1 MFNHSLKHVDQSF
14 SLNDIKQQFT
24 VSISQL
30 GIKPPQQLI
39 ADGKI
44 HRFSTNDHPSDDAG
58 WYVLYPD
65 GFPAGAFGDWRTGI
79 QGNWRAKVGRSLSET
94 ERQHLVEREK
104 AIQQTREIDRDT
116 RWKQARDR
124 AEEIWAKA
132 KTAPLDHPYLGEKS
146 VKAYGLKA
154 NSSSLMVPL
163 RLGQTLHSLQF
174 INATGDKRFL
184 TGGRKKGCY
193 HLIGEPGEVLC
204 VAEGYATAAS
214 IYEAT
219 GYAVAVAFDAGN
231 LQPVGM
237 ELANRYPGAR
247 LLFCADDDRAT
258 DSNPGVSKAT
268 NAAEATGGLI
278 AVPSF
283 PVGTSGTDF
292 NDLYRA
298 CGLDAVRVA
307 INTALAWPAP
317 EPISAALER
326 KEYPIEALPSAI
338 RDAVQEVQAFV
349 QAPPPMI
356 ATSALGALS
365 LCVQGLADIR
375 RADTLTGPSSLFTLT
390 IADSGE
396 RKSTVDGYF
405 TKAVRDYQDEQRKA
419 LYPQI
424 KARKIELKVWKAKRS
439 GLLQK
444 IKSET
449 KQGNPTGEIESH
461 LAKHED
467 EKPRRI
473 LVPQLIL
480 SDETPEH
487 LAIVLNG
494 EWPSAAIVS
503 SEAGAVFGSHAM
515 NPESIMRNLSLLNIL
530 WDGGELQIGRVSR
543 ESVSLK
549 DVRLSV
555 SLQIQPGALGKFLDK
570 NGTLARGNGFL
581 ARFLVTW
588 PESTQGS
595 RLMADPP
602 NNWPGLSAF
611 KCRVR
616 ELLNEPL
623 PFTPE
628 GGIKPFLLHLNPK
641 ASQVWRECHDA
652 IERQLGPGKP
662 LSDIKDVASKVADN
676 VARIATLIHV
686 FQYGPNCA
694 VGPESVTAAFE
705 IASWHINETRRFL
718 GEFSLAPEFS
728 NAALLDDWLCRRCR
742 SEGIRKVAKREVLQ
756 YGPNPVRRKRQLDEA
771 LELLE
776 ELHRVRMVKDGK
788 RQLIQPNPVL
798 LDKA

>member
-1 MFNHSLKHVDQSF
+1 MPNYNLADANELLTLSEIERQFFASIVDS
-14 SLNDIKQQFT
+14 
-24 VSISQL
+24 
-30 GIKPPQQLI
+30 GITPPEHLI

-44 HRFSTNDHPSDDAG
+44 HRFSTTDRPSDDAG
-58 WYVLYPD
+58 WYVLYAD
-65 GFPAGAFGDWRTGI
+65 GFPAGAFGDWRTSTKET
-79 QGNWRAKVGRSLSET
+79 WRADVGRSLSDA
-94 ERQHLVEREK
+94 ERQHLVEHEK
-104 AIQQTREIDRDT
+104 SIQQAREIDRDA

-124 AEEIWAKA
+124 AEKIWAKA
-132 KTAPLDHPYLGEKS
+132 ETEPLDHPYLGEKS
-146 VKAYGLKA
+146 VRAYGLKT
-154 NSSSLMVPL
+154 NSSSLIVPL
-163 RLGQTLHSLQF
+163 RIGQTLHSLQF
-174 INATGDKRFL
+174 INAVGDKLFL

-193 HLIGEPGEVLC
+193 HSIGEPGEVLC

-237 ELANRYPGAR
+237 ELASRYPGAR
-247 LLFCADDDRAT
+247 LLFCADDDRT
-258 DSNPGVSKAT
+258 TESNPGVSKAT

-278 AVPSF
+278 AVPRF
-283 PVGTSGTDF
+283 PAGTLGTDF
-292 NDLYRA
+292 NDLYQA
-298 CGLDAVRVA
+298 CGSDAVRAA
-307 INTALAWPAP
+307 IDTALAWPAP
-317 EPISAALER
+317 EPISVALER
-326 KEYPIEALPSAI
+326 KQYPIEVLPPAI
-338 RDAVQEVQAFV
+338 RDAVQEVQSFV
-349 QAPPPMI
+349 QAHTSMI
-356 ATSALGALS
+356 ATSAFGALS
-365 LCVQGLADIR
+365 LCIQGLADIE
-375 RADTLTGPSSLFTLT
+375 RASTLTGPTSLYTLT

-405 TKAVRDYQDEQRKA
+405 TKAVRDYQDEQRKV

-424 KARKIELKVWKAKRS
+424 KARKIEIKVWKAKHS

-449 KQGNPTGEIESH
+449 KQGNPTGEIESQ
-461 LAKHED
+461 LAKLED
-467 EKPRRI
+467 EKPRPI
-473 LVPQLIL
+473 LVPYLIR

-487 LAIVLNG
+487 LAIALQD

-515 NPESIMRNLSLLNIL
+515 NPESIMRTLSLLNIL
-530 WDGGELQIGRVSR
+530 WDGGELQIGRVTR
-543 ESVSLK
+543 ESFCLK

-555 SLQIQPGALGKFLDK
+555 SLQIQPGALNEFLDK

-595 RLMADPP
+595 RLMTDPP
-602 NNWPGLSAF
+602 DNWPGLSAF
-611 KCRVR
+611 SLRVR

-623 PFTPE
+623 PFIPE
-628 GGIKPFLLHLNPK
+628 GGIKPFLLKLDPK
-641 ASQVWRECHDA
+641 ASQVWRKCHDA

-686 FQYGPNCA
+686 FQYGPNGA
-694 VGPESVTAAFE
+694 VGPESVTAAFA
-705 IASWHINETRRFL
+705 ITSWHTNEARRFL
-718 GEFSLAPEFS
+718 GEFSLPPEFS

-742 SEGIRKVAKREVLQ
+742 SEGIREVAKREVLQ

-776 ELHRVRMVKDGK
+776 ELHRVRLVKDGK
-788 RQLIQPNPVL
+788 RQLIQPNPGL
-798 LDKA
+798 LD